1 MAQLGRWHRERP
13 NTRHLSINVN
23 ISGRDLGQPALVQ
36 HVADALQRHGVP
48 GDRLTLEITETTLM
62 NRLDKSMS
70 TLHAL
75 RAWGVRFSIVG
86 FGTGYSS
93 LAYLGSLPIDSLKID
108 RSFVMGMDSGEQNVE
123 IVRTVLKLGH
133 TLGKTVVAEGVE
145 TPQQLR
151 QLQRMGVDRGQGFLL
166 SRPLRAEQIDELL
179 VTQDAVA
186 A

>member
-1 MAQLGRWHRERP
+1 
-13 NTRHLSINVN
+13 
-23 ISGRDLGQPALVQ
+23 
-36 HVADALQRHGVP
+36 
-48 GDRLTLEITETTLM
+48 
-62 NRLDKSMS
+62 
-70 TLHAL
+70 
-75 RAWGVRFSIVG
+75 
-86 FGTGYSS
+86 
-93 LAYLGSLPIDSLKID
+93 
-108 RSFVMGMDSGEQNVE
+108 MGMDSGEQNVE